1 VKFHP
6 LTVTALALV
15 LAGLLAGPAA
25 ARSTPGPDAY
35 HNNGWY
41 TGLEQRD
48 LPPAS
53 TRTDDY
59 LPWLDPRV
67 IGVAAAAAALLLVAK
82 AVAGRVRHRRVA
94 A

>member
-1 VKFHP
+1 VKRHM
-6 LTVTALALV
+6 LTVTTLALV

-25 ARSTPGPDAY
+25 ARSTPGQDAY

-67 IGVAAAAAALLLVAK
+67 IGVAAAAAALLLAAKTVAR
-82 AVAGRVRHRRVA
+82 GVRHRRVA